1 MKQLPPPVGG
11 RPARLLFFHKCEME
25 TVMDDFLACEQRVPE
40 VTLLAVG
47 CATMIVLLAMLYSP
61 SCGVV
66 AAVVI
71 AMCAAKM
78 EDLKNNRREQEAAL
92 LVDGGEDGG
101 V

>member
-1 MKQLPPPVGG
+1 
-11 RPARLLFFHKCEME
+11 ME

-40 VTLLAVG
+40 VTLLAVA